1 MFVFDGG
8 APVLKRQTIAG
19 RKSRREGKR
28 EDARRTAARILA
40 LQVQREAER
49 EVERRKRRT
58 ETGRRDDDEVEEEIP
73 EDVVYVDE
81 LLQTPAQIKANR
93 RSSFRKTDPYHL
105 PDLDDTFA
113 NMGQPND
120 PRIMSTEDLEE
131 YARQF
136 RGGEEMSLYDF
147 SKIDFDGPFFLSLP
161 IADRYNILNAARLR
175 SRLRMGLSKEQLDAM
190 FPNRLDFSK
199 FQIER
204 VRERNELTQ
213 RLMNLNG
220 MNDVNTLDIS
230 RVAGERGR
238 EYVLVRN
245 EGVEGGWALGVVG
258 QKGEREGERE
268 KPIMVDKTEKLVDD
282 EEVWEDDEDFE
293 DVPIEGLN
301 RLPTI
306 QVGWEAPEFHERE
319 DYNLLDDAEAQMM
332 RRALYESR
340 REAFGS
346 PSNPPANGKRKR
358 NANPLFLGA
367 DEDEDEELYGRG
379 HSPQDDPESDYE
391 GKYPHDEEVL
401 QEAIRISL
409 AVPGTGESSSYEDDY
424 RLNEVFIGRDLSDIA
439 EEEEEE
445 EEEEED
451 EEDEE
456 EEEEM
461 IGKGK
466 GKGKAI
472 ETRPL
477 RTKGLV
483 AIAPKPAN
491 NDARNFERA
500 VAESKRIMNVKPSD
514 SGYNKPGQS
523 STTPSPDLFGG
534 LLPFESL
541 DLSGSRSILTKKVPE
556 KTQDNTNQAEPRPKQ
571 KEKECAREHPDEESL
586 PLPPWFVG
594 GGTGTSEIKEKIGKA
609 NQEKDAF
616 RREKEEEDRIMGLH
630 REEMKRRERED
641 AIMVDSDDEDDI
653 VMIDAPP
660 GKNMLIKMG
669 VPLKV
674 VSGSGVDIGDSDEEL
689 EWEES
694 DHEEAAAA
702 AKKHPKSPGTYSTPV
717 EKYVTSRPDVDLM
730 PGEPP
735 PPDFDAP
742 DIGREAT
749 PPYEEDEE
757 HLYSDPEDAELLQ
770 QLAAEDTEHARFA
783 AELNNRPESHS
794 KEDFERELK
803 SLRVQQAKDRR
814 DADEVTTVMI
824 QECQQL
830 LKLFGIP
837 YITAP
842 MEAEAQCA
850 ELIHLG
856 LVDGIVTDDSDTF
869 LFGGTRVYKNMFNQ
883 AKFVECYLASDLEKE
898 FSLDRRNLIRISHL
912 LGSDYTE
919 GLPSVGPV
927 TALEL
932 LAEFAGEGGL
942 EKFKEWWTN
951 VQQGVSKP
959 ADDERNKFRKK
970 FVTLSALPPLS
981 MSY

>member
-1 MFVFDGG
+1 M
-8 APVLKRQTIAG
+8 LKRQTIAG

-40 LQVQREAER
+40 LQVQREADR
-49 EVERRKRRT
+49 EVERQRRKA

-81 LLQTPAQIKANR
+81 LLQTSAQIKANR

-105 PDLDDTFA
+105 PDLDDTLA

-120 PRIMSTEDLEE
+120 PRIMSTEELEE

-204 VRERNELTQ
+204 VQERNELTQ

-268 KPIMVDKTEKLVDD
+268 KPIVVDMTERMADD

-346 PSNPPANGKRKR
+346 PSNPPANGKR
-358 NANPLFLGA
+358 NDNPLFLGA
-367 DEDEDEELYGRG
+367 DEDSDEELYGRG
-379 HSPQDDPESDYE
+379 HSLQEDPESDYE

-409 AVPGTGESSSYEDDY
+409 TVPGTGESSSYEDEY
-424 RLNEVFIGRDLSDIA
+424 RSNEVFIGRDLSDIA
-439 EEEEEE
+439 EEEEDEE
-445 EEEEED
+445 EEEEE
-451 EEDEE
+451 EEAEEE

-461 IGKGK
+461 VGK

-472 ETRPL
+472 EQRPL
-477 RTKGLV
+477 RTKGFV

-491 NDARNFERA
+491 NDARNFKRA

-523 STTPSPDLFGG
+523 STAPFPDLFGG

-541 DLSGSRSILTKKVPE
+541 DLSGSQSFLIKKAPE
-556 KTQDNTNQAEPRPKQ
+556 KMQDETKQAELRSKQ

-594 GGTGTSEIKEKIGKA
+594 GAGTNEIKEKIEKA
-609 NQEKDAF
+609 NREKEVF
-616 RREKEEEDRIMGLH
+616 RREKEEDDRIMKLQ
-630 REEMKRRERED
+630 REEMKRREKED

-653 VMIDAPP
+653 VMIDAPSDR
-660 GKNMLIKMG
+660 NMLIKMG
-669 VPLKV
+669 IPPKA
-674 VSGSGVDIGDSDEEL
+674 VSVGSGVDMRDSDEEL
-689 EWEES
+689 VWEES
-694 DHEEAAAA
+694 DREEVAAA
-702 AKKHPKSPGTYSTPV
+702 AKASGTHSAPD
-717 EKYVTSRPDVDLM
+717 EKVTMSLPDPDLM
-730 PGEPP
+730 APGEPS
-735 PPDFDAP
+735 PPDLDVP

-749 PPYEEDEE
+749 PPYEDDDEE

-783 AELNNRPESHS
+783 AELNNRPEPHS
-794 KEDFERELK
+794 KENLERELK
-803 SLRVQQAKDRR
+803 SLRAQQAKDRR

-883 AKFVECYLASDLEKE
+883 SKFVECYLASDLEKE
-898 FSLDRRNLIRISHL
+898 FSLDRRNLIRIAHL

-932 LAEFAGEGGL
+932 LVEFAGESGL
-942 EKFKEWWTN
+942 ERFKEWWTN

-959 ADDERNKFRKK
+959 ADDGRNKFRKK
-970 FVTLSALPPLS
+970 FVTLSALPPL
-981 MSY
+981 YIILI